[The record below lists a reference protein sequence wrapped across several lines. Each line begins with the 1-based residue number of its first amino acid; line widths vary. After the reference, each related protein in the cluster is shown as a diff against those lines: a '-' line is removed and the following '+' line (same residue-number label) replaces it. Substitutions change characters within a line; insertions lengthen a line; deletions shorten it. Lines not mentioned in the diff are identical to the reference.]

1 MGLIS
6 RVSSRTYRIRKK
18 KQNRT
23 TMLQISQRY
32 FIRHLP
38 KFKKIAPLNKT
49 ISQTILEKNQQNIP
63 STNLALS
70 ESSPNSDL
78 TISPISN
85 NRNPRNLE
93 LLGLKKRD
101 EGWGKLKIESND
113 SLDGVQDYYLM
124 HVFFNKKRTTAV
136 IEHVASQTVVM
147 SASTK
152 EWQIRRRLYNPDDL
166 TAAFNIGR
174 VIADRALNAG
184 LNRVHLV
191 HRDVYNLAKTP
202 KEKEKIQPSQALEY
216 FIKGCLDVGL
226 VLNEDLKEFDTYS
239 LKSEVMDKVFKDEV

>member
-1 MGLIS
+1 
-6 RVSSRTYRIRKK
+6 
-18 KQNRT
+18 
-23 TMLQISQRY
+23 MLQISQKY

-38 KFKKIAPLNKT
+38 KFKKIDPLNKT
-49 ISQTILEKNQQNIP
+49 TSQTILEKNQQNIP

-78 TISPISN
+78 TISPVSN

-113 SLDGVQDYYLM
+113 SLDGVQDYYWKKFSSYPQRDAYFLM